1 MYTYIYIHVSNLGA
15 RRCLLTET
23 GTGMRVLGKGL
34 LLVDEASQLQPFFSC
49 MASYL
54 ACVTTCTTTVLCS
67 VCGQPMAAAPP
78 KVHCETPVCCRGRRC
93 GGAPWARRRPGLRLF
108 LFPKQTKSHNIYY
121 ALRASNH
128 SRFFFLILHLLDKK
142 SIGPRPTSATFS
154 PMVSPGRKQATLI
167 LFPEVFHIRG
177 RDEND
182 L

>member
-1 MYTYIYIHVSNLGA
+1 MSIPVRLWVCSTKPSSTGSPRWGGSAIP
-15 RRCLLTET
+15 CLLAET

-78 KVHCETPVCCRGRRC
+78 KVNRETPVCCRGRRC

-128 SRFFFLILHLLDKK
+128 SRFFFFNL
-142 SIGPRPTSATFS
+142 TSF
-154 PMVSPGRKQATLI
+154 R
-167 LFPEVFHIRG
+167 
-177 RDEND
+177 
-182 L
+182 